1 MDKRVRMV
9 FTGFVVMLLVVS
21 IFGMAVGHAEGQ
33 ERMEA
38 EEDSGS
44 VEQVSDDRVDF
55 GTFEYGEDELDLDIG
70 MEEGETARWVFY
82 GDGTELEDI
91 EGNDVY
97 FNWRRHGDYDLRE
110 FRVEIEDYGNVFQI
124 HWPDDDLTGDIPAD
138 LGDLT
143 DLEYLNL
150 GLNDLSGEIPA
161 DLGGL
166 TNLESFRLGL
176 NDLSGDIPSDLGEL
190 ENLERLYLNR
200 NDLSGE
206 IPAELGDLTNL
217 EDLNLR
223 GNDLSGDIPADLG
236 NLTNLTRLYPE
247 YNDLSGDIPADL
259 GDLTNLE
266 SLRLGSNDLSGD
278 IPAELGNLENLERLF
293 LYRNNL
299 SGEIPSEFSDLTG
312 LERVKLQ
319 DNSLDSYGE
328 GAFSTQPYLGDLEED
343 WDILDLSNN
352 EFTTEDVDSVLSDLV
367 KSLDLEDRVPAEVD
381 LTDNS
386 EPSVD
391 GWEDVFILEAV
402 DWDLDVVP
410 DEDEYELTIYYGDG
424 GSVNIM
430 GQEVEDGWTGKLSE
444 GTEVTIEAVPEEG
457 WGLDE
462 WTVDDETYE
471 EEEITVEM
479 DENKTAQ
486 ATFLEEFELTV
497 DEPVGDG
504 GEGEVYVDSDLVE
517 EYPYTEVFVD
527 GEEVA
532 LEAESTDR
540 WVFDEW
546 EGEVE
551 EPEKAETTIIMD
563 DDQEVTAF
571 FEESEYVDFGTF
583 EYGKDELDLDIV
595 VEENKTARWV
605 FYGDGMVLESTETN
619 DVEFDWSDH
628 EDIDTKKFRVEI
640 EEYTDVLEIDWSD
653 GHVKSELPLELTELE
668 NLEGLRLSDNNLSGE
683 IPHGFSDLTEVEVLE
698 LQGNNFDGYGE
709 SAFSNQSDL
718 GDMNAGHILNLS
730 YNDLSAEDVDDIL
743 DDLNESLELEDRV
756 KAEVDLRNN
765 SVPSSAG
772 RENRDILQDE
782 GWHVHIDHPEFF
794 SVEVE
799 EYDEKIIEG
808 DELEIEYIIKNTGSV
823 EGEQPINV
831 TINGKVED
839 NEEIKLGPGEKEEF
853 TWRTNGYKPGEYEIE
868 IASQNSSAK
877 VNLTVLEDAFFELD
891 ITDHAGEIFEGE
903 EFFVEYEVDNL
914 GEIEK
919 TQEIELKII
928 GEDDEQVHTQTED
941 LTVEA
946 EGKNS
951 STFFWN
957 SEIGDVGPHMVN
969 VSSEDDWDEK
979 SFEIE
984 ALEPAYLEIEDIP
997 DQINAGEPFSIVVES
1012 YNEYG
1017 YLTPEKELTDLSV
1030 ETDLSSGLLKEDSV
1044 TLDDEGAYKLFIE
1057 KDVLT
1062 QAGDHAISVSAQG
1075 IEKDQTEMTVEP
1087 CQVERVST
1095 DPEGIKNISIDERL
1109 EFTAEALDG
1118 FENLI
1123 TDDPMDFEWT
1133 GADNTGV
1140 FEKDE
1145 PRTYEVIVEYEGVDS
1160 SEVIVNVQPEGS
1172 ITSPEITE
1180 SRNVTLDLSACEWTK
1195 ELDVGFKDNLTS
1207 GEKERYEYSDELT
1220 IELEDTH
1227 GFQTIFVRFLTE
1239 EEIRSEVY
1247 NTTVYY
1253 DRDEA
1258 ELEYTGIE
1266 TIIFE
1271 DNLEYELE
1279 WTNKGGKVLEYYEIW
1294 IGSSEDEMEGKL
1306 AEFEKNNITYEFEDG
1321 ETVYFNI
1328 IGHDEVEQEHILEF
1342 NVTADL
1348 IDTSA
1353 EEKEWSEDEDSPL
1366 LDIDV
1371 DESRKDNI
1379 TVTWYKDGGEL
1390 ERNRTYEPD
1399 LEPGDHVIVC
1409 EIEDDSRNLTTERLY
1424 RLEIEEVEEDGFFG
1438 SGILFYILLAV
1449 IIAVIIIVVLVVL
1462 KSKGFSETSGSQKGP
1477 YPEDQVHPPA
1487 SPQPPASESFTSSWQ
1502 ADLSQQEVVS
1512 DVIRQLGRTTK
1523 GKAYEHLRDERDVEF
1538 EECELE
1544 ENLEKLIR
1552 EEKVILYPQR
1562 EGENIYEWTG
1572 E

>member
-1 MDKRVRMV
+1 MYKRKRLKEVMIC
-9 FTGFVVMLLVVS
+9 FVVVVIIGSVVAPISGYEAEPRKETDDHLNSPSVEIISPEDGSGVVVPFEVEVYGSSGDEASIMEFCNGDREHLGPGESRVVTSVYSHEDIDPSAEEKTIEVS
-21 IFGMAVGHAEGQ
+21 IRDHDGPDSQDHDDIISTSDSDEITVQ
-33 ERMEA
+33 I
-38 EEDSGS
+38 EESAG
-44 VEQVSDDRVDF
+44 F
-55 GTFEYGEDELDLDIG
+55 FEYGEDELDLEIA
-70 MEEGETARWVFY
+70 MR
-82 GDGTELEDI
+82 ED
-91 EGNDVY
+91 
-97 FNWRRHGDYDLRE
+97 
-110 FRVEIEDYGNVFQI
+110 
-124 HWPDDDLTGDIPAD
+124 
-138 LGDLT
+138 
-143 DLEYLNL
+143 
-150 GLNDLSGEIPA
+150 
-161 DLGGL
+161 
-166 TNLESFRLGL
+166 
-176 NDLSGDIPSDLGEL
+176 
-190 ENLERLYLNR
+190 
-200 NDLSGE
+200 
-206 IPAELGDLTNL
+206 
-217 EDLNLR
+217 
-223 GNDLSGDIPADLG
+223 
-236 NLTNLTRLYPE
+236 
-247 YNDLSGDIPADL
+247 
-259 GDLTNLE
+259 
-266 SLRLGSNDLSGD
+266 
-278 IPAELGNLENLERLF
+278 
-293 LYRNNL
+293 
-299 SGEIPSEFSDLTG
+299 
-312 LERVKLQ
+312 
-319 DNSLDSYGE
+319 
-328 GAFSTQPYLGDLEED
+328 
-343 WDILDLSNN
+343 
-352 EFTTEDVDSVLSDLV
+352 
-367 KSLDLEDRVPAEVD
+367 
-381 LTDNS
+381 
-386 EPSVD
+386 
-391 GWEDVFILEAV
+391 
-402 DWDLDVVP
+402 
-410 DEDEYELTIYYGDG
+410 
-424 GSVNIM
+424 
-430 GQEVEDGWTGKLSE
+430 
-444 GTEVTIEAVPEEG
+444 
-457 WGLDE
+457 
-462 WTVDDETYE
+462 
-471 EEEITVEM
+471 
-479 DENKTAQ
+479 
-486 ATFLEEFELTV
+486 
-497 DEPVGDG
+497 
-504 GEGEVYVDSDLVE
+504 
-517 EYPYTEVFVD
+517 
-527 GEEVA
+527 
-532 LEAESTDR
+532 
-540 WVFDEW
+540 
-546 EGEVE
+546 
-551 EPEKAETTIIMD
+551 
-563 DDQEVTAF
+563 
-571 FEESEYVDFGTF
+571 
-583 EYGKDELDLDIV
+583 
-595 VEENKTARWV
+595 KTARWV
-605 FYGDGMVLESTETN
+605 FYGDGDRLSWQKTN
-619 DVEFDWSDH
+619 DIEFNWSEHGEFD
-628 EDIDTKKFRVEI
+628 EKEFRVQVKNRS
-640 EEYTDVLEIDWSD
+640 DVLEIDWRD
-653 GHVKSELPLELTELE
+653 DHVKSELPLVLTELE
-668 NLEGLRLSDNNLSGE
+668 NLEGLRLSENNLSGE
-683 IPHGFSDLTEVEVLE
+683 ITSGFSDLTELEVLE
-698 LQGNNFDGYGE
+698 LQSNNLDGYGE
-709 SAFSNQSDL
+709 GAFSNQSDL
-718 GDMNAGHILNLS
+718 GDMNAGHIIDLS
-730 YNDLSAEDVDDIL
+730 DNDLSAEDVDNIL

-772 RENRDILQDE
+772 RENKSTLEAE
-782 GWHVHIDHPEFF
+782 GWDVYVDQPEFF
-794 SVEVE
+794 SVDIK
-799 EYDEKIIEG
+799 EYDEKIVEG
-808 DELEIEYIIKNTGSV
+808 DELEIEYLIKNTGSV
-823 EGEQPINV
+823 EGEQTINV
-831 TINGKVED
+831 TIEGTVYHT
-839 NEEIKLGPGEKEEF
+839 EEIELGPDEEEEKEF
-853 TWRTNGYKPGEYEIE
+853 TWQTDEEDLGEYEIE

-877 VNLTVLEDAFFELD
+877 VNVTVLEDAFFELD

-903 EFFVEYEVDNL
+903 EFFVEYEVDNR

-957 SEIGDVGPHMVN
+957 SEIGDVGPHVVN

-984 ALEPAYLEIEDIP
+984 ALEPAYLEIEEIP
-997 DQINAGEPFSIVVES
+997 DQINAGELFSIVVES

-1030 ETDLSSGLLKEDSV
+1030 ETDLSSELLKEDSV

-1087 CQVERVST
+1087 CQVERVAT
-1095 DPEGIKNISIDERL
+1095 DPEGIKNISIDESL

-1145 PRTYEVIVEYEGVDS
+1145 PGTYEVIVEYEGVDS

-1172 ITSPEITE
+1172 IASPEITE
-1180 SRNVTLDLSACEWTK
+1180 SRNVTLDLSACDWTK
-1195 ELDVGFKDNLTS
+1195 ELVIGFTENLTG

-1220 IELEDTH
+1220 IELEDIH
-1227 GFQTIFVRFLTE
+1227 GFQTIFVQFLTE

-1306 AEFEKNNITYEFEDG
+1306 AEYEKNNITYEFEDG

-1342 NVTADL
+1342 NVTVDL

-1353 EEKEWSEDEDSPL
+1353 EEKQWSEDEDPPIL
-1366 LDIDV
+1366 EVEV
-1371 DESRKDNI
+1371 DESIKDNI
-1379 TVTWYKDGGEL
+1379 TVVWYKGDEEL

-1409 EIEDDSRNLTTERLY
+1409 EIEDESRNLTTERLY

-1462 KSKGFSETSGSQKGP
+1462 KSKGFSETSGSPKGP

-1512 DVIRQLGRTTK
+1512 DVIRQLDRTTK

-1538 EECELE
+1538 EAGEFG

-1552 EEKVILYPQR
+1552 EEKVIRYPQR
-1562 EGENIYEWTG
+1562 EGEDIYEWTG